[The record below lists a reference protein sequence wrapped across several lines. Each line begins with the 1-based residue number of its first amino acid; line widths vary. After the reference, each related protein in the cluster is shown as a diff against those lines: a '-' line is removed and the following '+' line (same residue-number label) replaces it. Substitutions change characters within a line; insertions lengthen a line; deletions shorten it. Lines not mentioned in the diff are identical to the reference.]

1 MANQISLK
9 LAMIKRWFKILTGSS
24 ATAVKQGRG
33 RFFSTDCIKGY
44 YNDLTG
50 KVGEGTLLDGEG
62 IPLSKI
68 SDGSEVNFPIAVF
81 QYSLGLYDKFLET
94 NDESFRNGFLKTAR
108 WIIENQHAD
117 GSWDC
122 FGPLKSDRYTVSS
135 MGQGEGASA
144 LLRAYAEADDENY
157 LAAAVKAVDFMLTPM
172 EKGGTAVYDGD
183 ELFLEEYPQ
192 TPKRSV
198 LNGWIFSC
206 FGIYDLSKLQP
217 EKYCPVFMRCART
230 IANHLGD
237 YDGGYWSFYDL
248 EKRVASPAYHEL
260 HIALLDVM
268 YELSGIE
275 AFREYSEKFRKY
287 QSSGFK
293 KFRAVFKKFTQKIT
307 EHSDS
312 VIVK

>member
-1 MANQISLK
+1 MANQIALK
-9 LAMIKRWFKILTGSS
+9 LAMVKRWFKILTGSS

-33 RFFSTDCIKGY
+33 RFYSAEGIKGY

-50 KVGEGTLLDGEG
+50 KVGEGTLLDGNG
-62 IPLSKI
+62 IPVSKI

-81 QYSLGLYDKFLET
+81 QYALGLYDRFLET
-94 NDESFRNGFLKTAR
+94 NEKKYHADFIKMSQ
-108 WIIENQHAD
+108 WIIENQRAD

-122 FGPLKSDRYTVSS
+122 FGPLKSDKYTISS
-135 MGQGEGASA
+135 MGQGEGASV
-144 LLRAYAEADDENY
+144 LLRAYADTNNIKY
-157 LAAAVKAVDFMLTPM
+157 LDAAVKAVDFMLIPM
-172 EKGGTAVYDGD
+172 DEGGTAVYIDD

-198 LNGWIFSC
+198 LNGWIFSL
-206 FGIYDLSKLQP
+206 FGIYDLSKLMP
-217 EKYCPVFMRCART
+217 EKYSEIFMKCART

-237 YDGGYWSFYDL
+237 YDNGYWSLYDL

-268 YELSGIE
+268 YDISGIK
-275 AFREYSEKFRKY
+275 AFEEYKEKFEKY
-287 QSSGFK
+287 QKSGIK